1 MSKLQRQEDEMY
13 EVAYMKS
20 ILPDCR
26 ICKHHHGQIYGGV
39 ELVCA
44 VHPYGYSEDSCPD
57 RDCKKKDTSLPKRE
71 LWKLNADQFQS
82 FLIRRMTVV
91 PIFAD
96 RPPHF

>member
-13 EVAYMKS
+13 EVAYMKL

-44 VHPYGYSEDSCPD
+44 VHPYGYSGDSCPD
-57 RDCKKKDTSLPKRE
+57 YQAKKGYK
-71 LWKLNADQFQS
+71 
-82 FLIRRMTVV
+82 
-91 PIFAD
+91 
-96 RPPHF
+96 